1 MANYKLNEDAED
13 DLTRIY
19 RYGVLEHGLA
29 QADKYFDMLFEQFE
43 ELAENPLHYVA
54 VEDLRPNY
62 RRCVCGANSIY
73 YRIGNN
79 SIEIMRILGR
89 QDIDKWL

>member
-13 DLTRIY
+13 DLKRIY

-43 ELAENPLHYVA
+43 ELAENPLHYAVA
-54 VEDLRPNY
+54 EDLRPNY

-73 YRIGNN
+73 YRIENN
-79 SIEIMRILGR
+79 YIEIVRILGR